1 MHSPL
6 AGLHSPL
13 RTLPHNINP
22 SFPRLFGSSLH
33 PFRFYL
39 VWFRSINPLVF
50 CVIIIVCGK
59 YNYSRFPTGW
69 LSQRIHYRLS
79 IIHGPGL
86 MVSITGNRRVT
97 FKKSFFSSPAR
108 FYKRTK
114 NIFPR
119 LCPLLVL
126 PHTVERKNK
135 CTNSDSMYRSN

>member
-22 SFPRLFGSSLH
+22 SFPRLLGSSLH

-39 VWFRSINPLVF
+39 LWFRSINPLVF
-50 CVIIIVCGK
+50 CVIIIVRGK

-97 FKKSFFSSPAR
+97 LKKDPFSR
-108 FYKRTK
+108 VQLGFINEQKTY
-114 NIFPR
+114 FPVCVPC
-119 LCPLLVL
+119 LFSHIQSGAKISGQIV
-126 PHTVERKNK
+126 
-135 CTNSDSMYRSN
+135 MYRSN